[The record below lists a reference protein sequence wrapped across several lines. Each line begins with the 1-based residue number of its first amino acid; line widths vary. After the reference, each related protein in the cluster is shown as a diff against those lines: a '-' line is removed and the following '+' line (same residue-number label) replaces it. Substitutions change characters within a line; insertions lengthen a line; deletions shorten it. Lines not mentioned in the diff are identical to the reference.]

1 MQEEKKEQMKT
12 GTTTVG
18 LQYEEGV
25 VLATERRA
33 SMGYRVQSKNSKKI
47 YNINKNLAITTAG
60 SVGDTQSIV
69 RYLKAETNIFKYQ
82 KDRKMSPTSAATIL
96 ANILQNSKMLPY
108 LGMFLLGGY
117 DHKEEKGRVYC
128 IDPSGGVLEEDK
140 YYSTGSGGSMAY
152 GVLDD
157 RYEDDMSEEEAIK
170 VALRCIESA
179 RKRDI
184 ASGDG
189 FSVTVV
195 NEDGCR
201 SLDDDEINEYR
212 S

>member
-1 MQEEKKEQMKT
+1 MQNEKQEQMKT

-18 LQYEEGV
+18 LQYEDGI
-25 VLATERRA
+25 VLATEKRA

-47 YNINKNLAITTAG
+47 YEINDNLAITTAG

-69 RYLKAETNIFKYQ
+69 RYMKAETNIFKYQ

-96 ANILQNSKMLPY
+96 ANILQNSKMVPY

-117 DHKEEKGRVYC
+117 DYEEETGRVYC

-140 YYSTGSGGSMAY
+140 YYATGSGGSMAY

-157 RYEDDMSEEEAIK
+157 RYEEEMSEDEAIN
-170 VALRCIESA
+170 VALRSIASA
-179 RKRDI
+179 RQRDI

-189 FSVTVV
+189 FSVMVI

-201 SLDDDEINEYR
+201 ALDDDEIEDYR
-212 S
+212 N